1 MSPTLIALTD
11 ADIVQETFLGEA
23 LEHAPIGAIVL
34 DEAGRYLAANR
45 MACRLTG
52 YEREELLERS
62 PTDLAAEP
70 EKVRGKLE
78 EMAKGGLSHGKTG
91 LRRADGSLIQ
101 VEYRVGATRSG
112 GLPYF
117 VLVFWELDSAET

>member
-1 MSPTLIALTD
+1 MSPALLALTD
-11 ADIVQETFLGEA
+11 TDVVQETFLGEA

-52 YEREELLERS
+52 YEREELLAR
-62 PTDLAAEP
+62 TDRPRPEP
-70 EKVRGKLE
+70 EKVPGKLE
-78 EMAKGGLSHGKTG
+78 EMANGGLSHGKSG
-91 LRRADGSLIQ
+91 LRRSDGSVIEI
-101 VEYRVGATRSG
+101 EYRVGATRSG

-117 VLVFWELDSAET
+117 VIVFWELESAEI

>member
-1 MSPTLIALTD
+1 MSSPLLATTD
-11 ADIVQETFLGEA
+11 TDIIQETFLGEA

-52 YEREELLERS
+52 YEREVLLECD
-62 PTDLAAEP
+62 PTDLADEP
-70 EKVRGKLE
+70 ENVPRKLE
-78 EMAKGGLSHGKTG
+78 EMATGGLRHGKTRM
-91 LRRADGSLIQ
+91 RRSDGSLIP

-117 VLVFWELDSAET
+117 VLVFWELDSDHP